1 MTTAL
6 SITAITAPT
15 TALAKRD
22 LAAHLAALTDG
33 QLQSLVYG
41 EHAEVVLDCEVPFWL
56 ADAAYDEQDRRME
69 AKIANGTMPTWRDA
83 VEVAIPARRA

>member
-6 SITAITAPT
+6 TILAASGNAP
-15 TALAKRD
+15 AKRD

-41 EHAEVVLDCEVPFWL
+41 EHAEVVLDCEVPLWL

-69 AKIANGTMPTWRDA
+69 AKIANGTMPTWRDV